1 MSKKVVIVGG
11 VAGGATTAARLRRMD
26 EFAEIIIVERG
37 PYISFANCGLPYH
50 ISDVIED
57 RDDLLLQT
65 PEAMH
70 QRFNIDVRVS
80 QEVTDID
87 TVNKT
92 VSITQTVTG
101 ATYTESYDVLVLS
114 PGSSPLRPPIPGIN
128 RENVFT
134 LWNIPDMDRI
144 KVFVKENNLKTATV
158 VGGGF
163 IGLEMAE
170 NLKDLGLDVSIA
182 EMLDQV
188 MAPVDFDMAQIVHQ
202 HLKEKGI
209 DLHLNNGVDHFHVNA
224 KDSKRT
230 DVVLK
235 DGTVLT
241 SDLIILSIGVRPN
254 NELGKKANLKMNQR
268 GGIVV
273 NQYMQTSQPDIYAL
287 GDAVEIEDFMTKS
300 PTMVPLAGPANK
312 QGRIVANH
320 IVGMEDAYTGTQG
333 TSVVKV
339 FDLTVASTG
348 MNEKTLIKGGRRC
361 GKEYHVA
368 FIPVGSHAGYYPG
381 ASTIY
386 LKLLFDNDGL
396 ILGAQGIGKEGVDK
410 RIDVIATAIRFRGKV
425 SDLKQLELGYAPPF
439 SSAKD
444 PVNMIGFVAE
454 NILSG
459 KMQAILPRDIAKLDL
474 KEVQLLDVRTEEEHK
489 LGAINPSLLIP
500 VDELRQRLDELDK
513 NKTIAIY
520 CAAGLR
526 GYIASNIL
534 KANGFKAMNLMG
546 GYSFYELYKQEN

>member
-1 MSKKVVIVGG
+1 MNKKIVIVGG

-26 EFAEIIIVERG
+26 EFAEIVLIERG

-50 ISDVIED
+50 ISNVIDD
-57 RDDLLLQT
+57 REDLLLQS
-65 PEAMH
+65 PEAMK

-87 TVNKT
+87 VENKT
-92 VSITQTVTG
+92 VTVTQTVTG
-101 ATYTESYDVLVLS
+101 ATYTEEYDTLVLS

-128 RENVFT
+128 QENIFT
-134 LWNIPDMDRI
+134 LWNIPDMDKI
-144 KVFVKENNLKTATV
+144 KTFVKENELKTATV

-182 EMLDQV
+182 EMLNQV

-202 HLKEKGI
+202 HLREKGVH
-209 DLHLNNGVDHFHVNA
+209 LHLNNGVDHFHVNP
-224 KDSKRT
+224 KEPKRT
-230 DVVLK
+230 DVVLQ

-254 NELGKKANLKMNQR
+254 NALAKKANLKMNQR

-273 NQYMQTSQPDIYAL
+273 NQYMQTSEPNIYAL
-287 GDAVEIEDFMTKS
+287 GDAVEVEDYMLKA

-320 IVGMEDAYTGTQG
+320 IAGMEDAYTGTQG

-348 MNEKTLIKGGRRC
+348 LNEKTLIKGGRRC

-386 LKLLFDNDGL
+386 LKLLFDKDGL
-396 ILGAQGIGKEGVDK
+396 VLGAQGIGKDGVDK
-410 RIDVIATAIRFRGKV
+410 RIDVIATAMRFRAKV
-425 SDLKQLELGYAPPF
+425 NDLKHLELGYAPPF

-454 NILSG
+454 NILTG
-459 KMQAILPRDIAKLDL
+459 KMQGILPRDIAKLDL
-474 KEVQLLDVRTEEEHK
+474 KDVQLLDVRTKAEHDQ
-489 LGAINPSLLIP
+489 GAIENSILIP
-500 VDELRQRLDELDK
+500 VDELRNRLDEVDK
-513 NKTIAIY
+513 KKTIAIY

-534 KANGFKAMNLMG
+534 KAHGYKALNLMG
-546 GYSFYELYKQEN
+546 GYSFYKLYKQEN